1 MGCSIPESSIKVS
14 DENGKYVIKSEN
26 RDLLSYQYEMHYP
39 PTGIDSVYK
48 RSGYI
53 HPLKT
58 PSEKVLTNINPEDHW
73 HHYGIWNP
81 WTKVA
86 FEGDTLDFWNLH
98 GRQGTV
104 RYAGTEELFQNDG
117 SAGFK
122 VKHEHVVINGGN
134 EKVALNELQTVTVHV
149 PQGNRYIIDFE
160 MHYETATKSPFH
172 ILAHRYAGFGWR
184 ATEEWNESNST
195 VLTSAGNDRSTA
207 DGSLAEWVLVQ
218 GQLGGDYG
226 GILLMGSSENEHH
239 PEPIRVWP
247 EGDVFLCMF
256 PTKFEDWKLLP
267 DTIYTLKYRM
277 IIFDGEF
284 TKRDAQDAWNEFRSA
299 TQYLH

>member
-1 MGCSIPESSIKVS
+1 M
-14 DENGKYVIKSEN
+14 
-26 RDLLSYQYEMHYP
+26 
-39 PTGIDSVYK
+39 
-48 RSGYI
+48 
-53 HPLKT
+53 
-58 PSEKVLTNINPEDHW
+58 
-73 HHYGIWNP
+73 
-81 WTKVA
+81 
-86 FEGDTLDFWNLH
+86 
-98 GRQGTV
+98 
-104 RYAGTEELFQNDG
+104 
-117 SAGFK
+117 
-122 VKHEHVVINGGN
+122 
-134 EKVALNELQTVTVHV
+134 
-149 PQGNRYIIDFE
+149 
-160 MHYETATKSPFH
+160 
-172 ILAHRYAGFGWR
+172 
-184 ATEEWNESNST
+184 
-195 VLTSAGNDRSTA
+195 AGNDRSTA